1 MVFDLLGPTLEFIAQ
16 YGLIAIFILLVLDGA
31 MLMPVLPGEIIMI
44 MAVATYADTWGD
56 LVFLVALATAA
67 AVLGSL
73 LLYGIARGGGRR
85 LIENHPRLFMMS
97 RRRRERLERA
107 FEKPVGQ
114 SLVLFLRVIPLTRVL
129 VNIPAGLAKMKLGRF
144 VVLST
149 IGMVIFHAGF
159 MWLAFEYRQPDSGV
173 ARTAASLNEAY
184 ASPAWD
190 YILANEVVTVLAAL
204 AIGAI
209 FSFRAS
215 RRRYHDPEE
224 TTGSIIGWLSSMILL
239 WGGIAVGAALWL
251 DPDLVFRVAA
261 AGGLDLDTVSLGL
274 PNEPQSLVALAAGF
288 ASVIGLILTWLR
300 RSAKR
305 KQQRE
310 DAQRDPWDEQAA
322 DVQVGRPAEIES
334 RQTDEETTIEWAS
347 PEETSNGPWR

>member
-1 MVFDLLGPTLEFIAQ
+1 MVFDLLGPTLDFIAQ

-44 MAVATYADTWGD
+44 MAVTAYADTYGD

-67 AVLGSL
+67 AVVGSL

-107 FEKPVGQ
+107 FEHPAGQ

-129 VNIPAGLAKMKLGRF
+129 VNIPAGLARMKLGRF

-159 MWLAFEYRQPDSGV
+159 MWLAFEFRQPDSGV
-173 ARTAASLNEAY
+173 AQTAASVNEEY
-184 ASPAWD
+184 ASPAWN

-204 AIGAI
+204 ALGAI
-209 FSFRAS
+209 LSFRAS
-215 RRRYHDPEE
+215 RRRYHDSEE
-224 TTGSIIGWLSSMILL
+224 TTGSLIGWLSSMILL
-239 WGGIAVGAALWL
+239 WGGVAVAVALWL
-251 DPDLVFRVAA
+251 DPRMVLRIAA
-261 AGGLDLDTVSLGL
+261 AGGLDLHEVSVGL
-274 PNEPQSLVALAAGF
+274 PNEPHSIVALAAGF
-288 ASVIGLILTWLR
+288 ASVLGLILTSLR

-305 KQQRE
+305 RHKAGDE
-310 DAQRDPWDEQAA
+310 ERDPW
-322 DVQVGRPAEIES
+322 AEE
-334 RQTDEETTIEWAS
+334 
-347 PEETSNGPWR
+347 PEEPTIQLVVKPESKEHDWDDERAGRRDDASRDPWQ

>member
-16 YGLIAIFILLVLDGA
+16 YGLIAIFVLLVLDGA

-44 MAVATYADTWGD
+44 MAVTAYADTYGD

-67 AVLGSL
+67 AVVGSL
-73 LLYGIARGGGRR
+73 MLYGVARGGGRR

-107 FEKPVGQ
+107 FENPFGQ

-159 MWLAFEYRQPDSGV
+159 MWLAFEFRQPGSGV
-173 ARTAASLNEAY
+173 AQAAASVNEEY
-184 ASPAWD
+184 ASPAWN
-190 YILANEVVTVLAAL
+190 YVLANEVITVLAAL
-204 AIGAI
+204 ALGALL
-209 FSFRAS
+209 SFRAS

-224 TTGSIIGWLSSMILL
+224 TTGSIIGWLSTMALL
-239 WGGIAVGAALWL
+239 WGGIAVGVALWL
-251 DPDLVFRVAA
+251 DPELVFRVAA
-261 AGGLDLDTVSLGL
+261 AGGLDLEAVSVGL
-274 PNEPQSLVALAAGF
+274 PNEPHSLVALAAGL
-288 ASVIGLILTWLR
+288 ASVLGLILTSLR

-305 KQQRE
+305 RHERQPGE
-310 DAQRDPWDEQAA
+310 RDPWEDEDEEPPQHFIVREPPREPGWDEKPARRRDEQ
-322 DVQVGRPAEIES
+322 
-334 RQTDEETTIEWAS
+334 
-347 PEETSNGPWR
+347 PEDPWQ